1 MQICEDIYYLGA
13 NDYDLDLFESQFKVP
28 NGMSYNSYLIK
39 DEKNIVLDTIDKK
52 VTDIWIKKL
61 EEALAGEQVDYL
73 VISHLEPDHAYNI
86 GVLAEKYPNMKIIG
100 NAMTFNMLPRFFED
114 IDIESKKV
122 IVKEG
127 DTLNFGKHTLKFF
140 MAPMVHWPEVMMT
153 YDEFSKTL
161 FTADAFG
168 KFGVVEENDTWV
180 DEARRFYIGIV
191 AKYGPQVQ
199 SILNKVQNLE
209 IERICSLHGPVL
221 KENLGFYI
229 EKYNKWSKYEPEEDG
244 ILIVCSSIHGNT
256 LIAAKYLEELL
267 KEEGQNVRLI
277 DITREDMSEAISLS
291 FKYSKLI
298 VMSSSYNAGLFP
310 PMEHFLNGL
319 KSRNYQKRKVAII
332 ENGSWAP
339 SAGRVMKNILQEM
352 KDVDIMEKIIL
363 ISSTMKEQTRQ
374 EIKELVKIF

>member
-1 MQICEDIYYLGA
+1 MQVCEDIYYLGA
-13 NDYDLDLFESQFKVP
+13 NDYNLDLFESQFKVP

-39 DEKNIVLDTIDKK
+39 DEKNVVLDTIDKK
-52 VTDIWIKKL
+52 VTDIWIQKL
-61 EEALAGEQVDYL
+61 EDALGGEEVDYL

-86 GVLAEKYPNMKIIG
+86 GILVERYPNMKIVG
-100 NAMTFNMLPRFFED
+100 NAMTFNMLPRFFQN

-140 MAPMVHWPEVMMT
+140 MAPMVHWPEVMMS

-161 FTADAFG
+161 FSADAFG
-168 KFGVVEENDTWV
+168 KFGVIEENDTWV

-199 SILNKVQNLE
+199 AILNKVQNLE
-209 IERICSLHGPVL
+209 IRRICSLHGPVL
-221 KENLGFYI
+221 KENLSYYI
-229 EKYNKWSKYEPEEDG
+229 EKYNKWSKYESEEDG

-256 LIAAKYLEELL
+256 YIAAKYLEELF
-267 KEEGQNVRLI
+267 KAERKNVRLI

-298 VMSSSYNAGLFP
+298 VMSSSYNTGLFP
-310 PMEHFLNGL
+310 PMEHFLNSL

-339 SAGRVMKNILQEM
+339 SAGKAMKSILQEM
-352 KDVDIMEKIIL
+352 KDIDIMEKIIL
-363 ISSTMKEQTRQ
+363 IPSTMKEQTKQ
-374 EIKELVKIF
+374 EFKELVKIF

>member
-1 MQICEDIYYLGA
+1 M
-13 NDYDLDLFESQFKVP
+13 
-28 NGMSYNSYLIK
+28 
-39 DEKNIVLDTIDKK
+39 
-52 VTDIWIKKL
+52 
-61 EEALAGEQVDYL
+61 
-73 VISHLEPDHAYNI
+73 
-86 GVLAEKYPNMKIIG
+86 
-100 NAMTFNMLPRFFED
+100 
-114 IDIESKKV
+114 
-122 IVKEG
+122 
-127 DTLNFGKHTLKFF
+127 
-140 MAPMVHWPEVMMT
+140 
-153 YDEFSKTL
+153 
-161 FTADAFG
+161 
-168 KFGVVEENDTWV
+168 
-180 DEARRFYIGIV
+180 
-191 AKYGPQVQ
+191 Q

>member
-28 NGMSYNSYLIK
+28 KGMSYNSYLIK

-52 VTDIWIKKL
+52 VTDIWIQKL
-61 EEALAGEQVDYL
+61 EDALDGEEVDYL

-86 GVLAEKYPNMKIIG
+86 GILVEKYPNMKIIG

-127 DTLNFGKHTLKFF
+127 DALNFGKHTLKFF

-168 KFGVVEENDTWV
+168 KFGVIEENDTWV

-199 SILNKVQNLE
+199 AILNKVQNLE
-209 IERICSLHGPVL
+209 IGRICPLHGPVL

-256 LIAAKYLEELL
+256 LNVAKYLEEQL
-267 KEEGQNVRLI
+267 KEEGQNVKLM

-339 SAGRVMKNILQEM
+339 SAGKAMKNILEEM
-352 KDVDIMEKIIL
+352 KDIDIMEKIIL
-363 ISSTMKEQTRQ
+363 IPSTMKEQTRQ